1 FKGALM
7 GNVADYKE
15 PEFLKSDHCTMV
27 FFRLQYMEKLTKLE
41 INIKG
46 GDLNPSNGLITI
58 MVKK

>member
-1 FKGALM
+1 M

-27 FFRLQYMEKLTKLE
+27 FFRLQYMEKLTKSE

-46 GDLNPSNGLITI
+46 GDLCGVIYQ
-58 MVKK
+58 KKKRKSIKD

>member
-1 FKGALM
+1 M

-46 GDLNPSNGLITI
+46 GDLKPSNGLITI